1 MRKIIYKLTLYTLA
15 ACLILSLQSCN
26 GSRSEML
33 QQVLKEKRIS
43 SQTKDSIL
51 ALMEKGKANTN
62 EQTRLMQYYLTSRK
76 MDTLLI
82 TAKNSYGIGCEGK
95 NKELISVS
103 SFYLAQYF
111 YWNGLKDSARYY
123 IDMANLNNNGNVYLS
138 GIVKELE
145 AELLLNYEHDYPE
158 AMDLYKEALTC
169 YTNSNAIDEALYLN
183 VKIASLYLL
192 KKDTSSVQ
200 YAKDA
205 YLLTKQTPSTYLHF
219 IGNLIYA
226 QSLGTKKDFEQ
237 GLKYSQNA
245 IGIAEKDN
253 SLNPIISS
261 AYSVTGEMLS
271 GLGRKDIADIYF
283 KKAIESLK
291 YTNNVVST
299 LELYLIYGN
308 FLLDEK
314 RFEEAKY
321 YFENGLETAE
331 ANGLTRDRHL
341 YLLGLSRTY
350 AELDNSKDALR
361 YYQMYHKTFDSIFGA
376 FTENEFNTLFSDY
389 ESVKLKSQ
397 LQSKEIE
404 ISRLYS
410 ALYIIGTVLTL
421 ALLAVT
427 YSAYR
432 RKDKMYT
439 TMVEQHQQF
448 IRQLSES
455 KENEEKK
462 LDAKNKTE
470 LELYN
475 KMEDLM
481 KNKKIY
487 RMKDLSLEKLAEIL
501 GSNRTYV
508 SAIINKFTNL
518 TFYNYIH
525 KYRIN
530 EAISIISNPEDDT
543 AMKAI
548 CDDIGYNSLTSFYRA
563 FQRETGCSPVIYRDR
578 LRKIEKDKSRTT
590 EEEI

>member
-1 MRKIIYKLTLYTLA
+1 MRMNIYKLIATIA
-15 ACLILSLQSCN
+15 ILTILPIQSCSDDN
-26 GSRSEML
+26 YETLHSI
-33 QQVLKEKRIS
+33 LKEKSIS
-43 SQTKDSIL
+43 QQTKDSII
-51 ALMEKGKANTN
+51 NTLQ
-62 EQTRLMQYYLTSRK
+62 EDKSDIKSWTRLMQFYITTRK
-76 MDTLLI
+76 IDTLYI
-82 TAKNSYGIGCEGK
+82 TAQKAYDYGIK
-95 NKELISVS
+95 YHKDNLTAVS

-111 YWNGLKDSARYY
+111 YWNGIKDSVKYY
-123 IDMANLNNNGNVYLS
+123 LNIANKHNGKTNYIS
-138 GIVKELE
+138 GITKELE
-145 AELLLNYEHDYPE
+145 AEFLLNQEHDYPE

-200 YAKDA
+200 YAKEA
-205 YLLTKQTPSTYLHF
+205 YLLTKQTSSTYLQF

-226 QSLGTKKDFEQ
+226 QSLGVKKEFDKGVEFSR
-237 GLKYSQNA
+237 KA
-245 IGIAEKDN
+245 IAIAEND
-253 SLNPIISS
+253 STLNPIISS

-271 GLGRKDIADIYF
+271 GMGKKEEADLYF
-283 KKAIESLK
+283 KKAIEALK
-291 YTNNVVST
+291 YTGNMLPT

-308 FLLDEK
+308 FLLEEE
-314 RFEEAKY
+314 RYEEAKY
-321 YFENGLETAE
+321 YFETGLETAE
-331 ANGLTRDRHL
+331 KNGITRDKHL

-350 AELDNSKDALR
+350 AQLKNNEDALR

-389 ESVKLKSQ
+389 ESVKLKNQ